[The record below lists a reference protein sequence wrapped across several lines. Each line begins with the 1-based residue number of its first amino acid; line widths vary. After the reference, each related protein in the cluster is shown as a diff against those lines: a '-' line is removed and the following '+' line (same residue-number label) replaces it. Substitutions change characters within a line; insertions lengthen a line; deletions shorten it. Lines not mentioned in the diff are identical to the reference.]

1 MLTFLT
7 WMGKNE
13 APALLPMGLALSR
26 RTEPGKGSISTDR
39 AGPGH
44 CDENICFPG
53 AAAVQDDVLQLSFI
67 ILYSKPKCDL
77 QPPTEVQ
84 AEPAHE
90 LRAGGTT
97 VSHLKVQQCV
107 AEFLGL

>member
-1 MLTFLT
+1 MRTYAFP
-7 WMGKNE
+7 E
-13 APALLPMGLALSR
+13 QLLCRMMSSNYPSLS
-26 RTEPGKGSISTDR
+26 
-39 AGPGH
+39 
-44 CDENICFPG
+44 
-53 AAAVQDDVLQLSFI
+53 
-67 ILYSKPKCDL
+67 LYGKPKCDL